1 MAKERTGNGI
11 TEGTIWKQILLFF
24 FPILFGTLFLT
35 LYNTIDAIIV
45 GQALGKEALAAVSGG
60 TSTLTNLI
68 IGFFTG
74 VAGGATVVISQAY
87 GAQDGEKV
95 KKSLHTA
102 ICLSI
107 VFSLVISIGG
117 FLLTKPMLTIMAT
130 PKDIFPLAESYLRI
144 YFLGSTGLIIFNMS
158 SGILRAFGDS
168 RHPLWFLVIGA
179 ILNIILDI
187 LFIAVFRRGVKGAAE
202 ATVISEYISGM
213 GVAIYTLIVSKESRF
228 SFKHVDKKTI
238 GEVSNFSFLTCLQQS
253 VMNLGILMVQGRVN
267 SFGPVVMAAFS
278 TGVKI
283 DAFAYMPLQDYVN
296 AFSTFTAQ
304 NYGAEK
310 KDRIKKGM
318 SVAFITSLIFS
329 LIISLL
335 VFILSPSLM
344 TIFVGVEE
352 LEIISVGTG
361 YLRVEGAFYALIG
374 FLFLFYGLYRG
385 VGKPGMSF
393 ILTIIS
399 LGSRVLLSYT
409 ISGIPY
415 IGVYGIW
422 WSVPIGW
429 LLADIVGA
437 LYYIKKKPL
446 LMIENTKRRKESK
459 KWQKGLER
467 VK

>member
-1 MAKERTGNGI
+1 MTKDLTSGPI
-11 TEGTIWKQILLFF
+11 TKSLLLFALPMIAGNLLQQF
-24 FPILFGTLFLT
+24 
-35 LYNTIDAIIV
+35 YNIADTMIV
-45 GQALGKEALAAVSGG
+45 GRFLGKNALAAVGSSFTLMTFLTSIILGLSMGSGVLLSMKFG
-60 TSTLTNLI
+60 EKDEMGLRKASSSSFFIVLITSIVLTIAAYALLDLLKDLMNIPDEVWPEMRDYLIVIFSGI
-68 IGFFTG
+68 IGIFF
-74 VAGGATVVISQAY
+74 Y
-87 GAQDGEKV
+87 NW
-95 KKSLHTA
+95 
-102 ICLSI
+102 
-107 VFSLVISIGG
+107 FSS
-117 FLLTKPMLTIMAT
+117 F
-130 PKDIFPLAESYLRI
+130 
-144 YFLGSTGLIIFNMS
+144 
-158 SGILRAFGDS
+158 LRALGNS
-168 RHPLWFLVIGA
+168 TVPLVFLA
-179 ILNIILDI
+179 ISALLNIGLD
-187 LFIAVFRRGVKGAAE
+187 LCFVLSLKRGVKGAAE

-238 GEVSNFSFLTCLQQS
+238 CEVTNFSFLTCLQQS

-283 DAFAYMPLQDYVN
+283 DAFAYMPLQDYGN

-310 KDRIKKGM
+310 KDRIKKGL
-318 SVAFITSLIFS
+318 SVAFITSLFFS
-329 LIISLL
+329 LVISLL

-446 LMIENTKRRKESK
+446 LMIESTKRIKESK

>member
-1 MAKERTGNGI
+1 MTKDLTSGPI
-11 TEGTIWKQILLFF
+11 TKSLLLFALPMIAGNLLQQF
-24 FPILFGTLFLT
+24 
-35 LYNTIDAIIV
+35 YNIADTMIV
-45 GQALGKEALAAVSGG
+45 GRFLGKNALAAVGSSFTLMTFLTSIILGLSMGSGVLLSMKFG
-60 TSTLTNLI
+60 EKDEMGLRKASSSSFFIVLITSIILTIGAYALLDLLKDLMNIPDEVWPEMRDYLIVIFSGI
-68 IGFFTG
+68 IGIFF
-74 VAGGATVVISQAY
+74 Y
-87 GAQDGEKV
+87 NW
-95 KKSLHTA
+95 
-102 ICLSI
+102 
-107 VFSLVISIGG
+107 FSS
-117 FLLTKPMLTIMAT
+117 F
-130 PKDIFPLAESYLRI
+130 
-144 YFLGSTGLIIFNMS
+144 
-158 SGILRAFGDS
+158 LRALGNS
-168 RHPLWFLVIGA
+168 TVPLVFLA
-179 ILNIILDI
+179 ISALLNIGLD
-187 LFIAVFRRGVKGAAE
+187 LCFVLSLKRGVKGAAE

-238 GEVSNFSFLTCLQQS
+238 CEVTNFSFLTCLQQS

-283 DAFAYMPLQDYVN
+283 DAFAYMPLQDYGN

-446 LMIENTKRRKESK
+446 LMIESTKRIKESK

>member
-1 MAKERTGNGI
+1 MTKDLTSGPI
-11 TEGTIWKQILLFF
+11 TKSLLLFALPMIAGNLLQQF
-24 FPILFGTLFLT
+24 
-35 LYNTIDAIIV
+35 YNIADTMIV
-45 GQALGKEALAAVSGG
+45 GRFLGKNALAAVGSSFTLMTFLTSIILGLAMGSGVLFSMKFG
-60 TSTLTNLI
+60 EKDEEALRRESSSSFFIVLITSIILTIAAYALLDLLKDLMNIPDEVWPEMRDYLIVIFSGI
-68 IGFFTG
+68 IGIFF
-74 VAGGATVVISQAY
+74 Y
-87 GAQDGEKV
+87 NW
-95 KKSLHTA
+95 
-102 ICLSI
+102 
-107 VFSLVISIGG
+107 FSS
-117 FLLTKPMLTIMAT
+117 F
-130 PKDIFPLAESYLRI
+130 
-144 YFLGSTGLIIFNMS
+144 
-158 SGILRAFGDS
+158 LRALGNS
-168 RHPLWFLVIGA
+168 TVPLVFLA
-179 ILNIILDI
+179 ISALLNIGLD
-187 LFIAVFRRGVKGAAE
+187 LCFVLSLKRGVKGAAE

-228 SFKHVDKKTI
+228 SFEHVDKKTI

-253 VMNLGILMVQGRVN
+253 VMNLGILLVQKKVN
-267 SFGPVVMAAFS
+267 SFGSIVMAAFS

-283 DAFAYMPLQDYVN
+283 DAFAYMPLQDYGN

-318 SVAFITSLIFS
+318 SVAFITSLFFS
-329 LIISLL
+329 LVISLL

-352 LEIISVGTG
+352 LEIINVGTG

-409 ISGIPY
+409 ISEIKY

-459 KWQKGLER
+459 K
-467 VK
+467 

>member
-1 MAKERTGNGI
+1 MTKDLTSGPI
-11 TEGTIWKQILLFF
+11 TNRLLLFALPMIIGNLLQQF
-24 FPILFGTLFLT
+24 
-35 LYNTIDAIIV
+35 YNIADTFIV
-45 GQALGKEALAAVSGG
+45 GRFLGKNALAAVGSSFTLMTFLTSIILGLAIGSGVLFSMKFG
-60 TSTLTNLI
+60 EKDEEALRRESSSSFFIVLITSIILTIAAYALLDLLKDLMNIPDEVWPEMRDYLIVIFSGI
-68 IGFFTG
+68 IGIFF
-74 VAGGATVVISQAY
+74 Y
-87 GAQDGEKV
+87 NW
-95 KKSLHTA
+95 
-102 ICLSI
+102 
-107 VFSLVISIGG
+107 FSS
-117 FLLTKPMLTIMAT
+117 F
-130 PKDIFPLAESYLRI
+130 
-144 YFLGSTGLIIFNMS
+144 
-158 SGILRAFGDS
+158 LRALGNS
-168 RHPLWFLVIGA
+168 TVPLVFLA
-179 ILNIILDI
+179 ISALLNIGLD
-187 LFIAVFRRGVKGAAE
+187 LCFVLSLKRGVKGAAE

-253 VMNLGILMVQGRVN
+253 VMNLGILLVQKKVN
-267 SFGPVVMAAFS
+267 SFGPIVMAAFS

-283 DAFAYMPLQDYVN
+283 DAFAYMPLQDYGN

-409 ISGIPY
+409 ISEITY

-446 LMIENTKRRKESK
+446 LMIESTKRIKESK
-459 KWQKGLER
+459 K
-467 VK
+467 

>member
-1 MAKERTGNGI
+1 MTKDLTSGPI
-11 TEGTIWKQILLFF
+11 TKSLLLFALPMIAGNLLQQF
-24 FPILFGTLFLT
+24 
-35 LYNTIDAIIV
+35 YNIADTMIV
-45 GQALGKEALAAVSGG
+45 GRFLGKNALAAVGSSFTLMTFLTSIILGLSMGSGVLLSMKFG
-60 TSTLTNLI
+60 EKDEMGLRKASSSSFFIVLITSIILTIGAYALLDLLKDLMNIPDEVWPEMRDYLIVIFSGI
-68 IGFFTG
+68 IGIFF
-74 VAGGATVVISQAY
+74 Y
-87 GAQDGEKV
+87 NW
-95 KKSLHTA
+95 
-102 ICLSI
+102 
-107 VFSLVISIGG
+107 FSS
-117 FLLTKPMLTIMAT
+117 F
-130 PKDIFPLAESYLRI
+130 
-144 YFLGSTGLIIFNMS
+144 
-158 SGILRAFGDS
+158 LRALGNS
-168 RHPLWFLVIGA
+168 TVPLVFLA
-179 ILNIILDI
+179 ISALLNIGLD
-187 LFIAVFRRGVKGAAE
+187 LCFVLSLKRGVKGAAE

-238 GEVSNFSFLTCLQQS
+238 CEVTNFSFLTCLQQS

-283 DAFAYMPLQDYVN
+283 DAFAYMPLQDYGN

-385 VGKPGMSF
+385 VGIPGMSF

-446 LMIENTKRRKESK
+446 LMIESTKRIKESK

>member
-1 MAKERTGNGI
+1 
-11 TEGTIWKQILLFF
+11 
-24 FPILFGTLFLT
+24 
-35 LYNTIDAIIV
+35 
-45 GQALGKEALAAVSGG
+45 
-60 TSTLTNLI
+60 
-68 IGFFTG
+68 
-74 VAGGATVVISQAY
+74 
-87 GAQDGEKV
+87 
-95 KKSLHTA
+95 
-102 ICLSI
+102 
-107 VFSLVISIGG
+107 
-117 FLLTKPMLTIMAT
+117 
-130 PKDIFPLAESYLRI
+130 
-144 YFLGSTGLIIFNMS
+144 
-158 SGILRAFGDS
+158 
-168 RHPLWFLVIGA
+168 
-179 ILNIILDI
+179 
-187 LFIAVFRRGVKGAAE
+187 
-202 ATVISEYISGM
+202 M

-228 SFKHVDKKTI
+228 SINYVDKKTI
-238 GEVSNFSFLTCLQQS
+238 CEVTNFSFLTCLQQS
-253 VMNLGILMVQGRVN
+253 VMNLGILLVQKKVN
-267 SFGPVVMAAFS
+267 SFGSIVMAAFS

-283 DAFAYMPLQDYVN
+283 DAFAYMPLQDYGN

-329 LIISLL
+329 LIISIL

-459 KWQKGLER
+459 K
-467 VK
+467 

>member
-1 MAKERTGNGI
+1 MTKDLTSGPI
-11 TEGTIWKQILLFF
+11 TKSLLLFALPMIAGNLLQQF
-24 FPILFGTLFLT
+24 
-35 LYNTIDAIIV
+35 YNIADTMIV
-45 GQALGKEALAAVSGG
+45 GRFLGKNALAAVGSSFTLMTFLTSIILGLAMGSGVLFSMKFG
-60 TSTLTNLI
+60 EKDEEALRRESSSSFFIVLITSIILTIAAYALLDFLKDLMNIPDEVWPEMRDYLIVIFSGI
-68 IGFFTG
+68 IGIFF
-74 VAGGATVVISQAY
+74 Y
-87 GAQDGEKV
+87 NW
-95 KKSLHTA
+95 
-102 ICLSI
+102 
-107 VFSLVISIGG
+107 FSS
-117 FLLTKPMLTIMAT
+117 F
-130 PKDIFPLAESYLRI
+130 
-144 YFLGSTGLIIFNMS
+144 
-158 SGILRAFGDS
+158 LRALGNS
-168 RHPLWFLVIGA
+168 TIPLLFLAIST
-179 ILNIILDI
+179 ILNIGLD
-187 LFIAVFRRGVKGAAE
+187 LYFVLALKRGVRGAAE

-228 SFKHVDKKTI
+228 SINYVDKKTI
-238 GEVSNFSFLTCLQQS
+238 CEVTNFSFLTCLQQS

-283 DAFAYMPLQDYVN
+283 DAFAYMPLQDYGN

-310 KDRIKKGM
+310 KDRIQKGM
-318 SVAFITSLIFS
+318 SVASIPSLIFS
-329 LIISLL
+329 LIIPLL

-437 LYYIKKKPL
+437 LYYIKNRPP